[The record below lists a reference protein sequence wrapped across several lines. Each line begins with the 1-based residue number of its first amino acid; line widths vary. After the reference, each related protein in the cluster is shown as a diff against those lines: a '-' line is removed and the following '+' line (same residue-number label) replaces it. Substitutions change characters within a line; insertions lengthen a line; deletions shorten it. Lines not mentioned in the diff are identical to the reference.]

1 MPKPNTG
8 TILSWICAPCGG
20 CGRRKGENE
29 IKALRKTV
37 GVVVRSRQCRNIQ
50 GQDKILVMVFKRILH
65 PVGQGA
71 FFTEQFYDESG
82 KVVYNVVYDCGSK
95 SSGIQKQMERTIE
108 STLHDKKTIDAM
120 FLSHFD
126 DDHINFVN
134 YLKTNGHLSG
144 TRLFIPMLK
153 EEEKLGIEPYFT
165 NYRYILS
172 LNDKTANGTRVIKV
186 GFDGDDESERKPD
199 EEDISLRGHRVIEE
213 IEDDKI
219 SSGTPLIPNV
229 FSVTGFIWYYTPFN
243 VRFKTLITEFKSKLK
258 AINLSYN
265 KLRNK
270 QYVTEHLGEL
280 KKVYQDLGKNPPKG
294 TAINL
299 NSLLVMSYPDKVE
312 RCKEYGNNMVCE
324 MYFPEWY
331 RWNIGYTRY
340 WLAANQLYPGSCLYT
355 GDTSANDPVVWKR
368 IENIISKCLGA
379 KRRLT
384 LMQVPHHGSKYS
396 YDSNMVRSL
405 RSIGGWMYEAGFYG

>member
-1 MPKPNTG
+1 
-8 TILSWICAPCGG
+8 
-20 CGRRKGENE
+20 
-29 IKALRKTV
+29 
-37 GVVVRSRQCRNIQ
+37 
-50 GQDKILVMVFKRILH
+50 MVFKRVLH

-71 FFTEQFYDESG
+71 FFTEQFYDDNQDTLM
-82 KVVYNVVYDCGSK
+82 YNVVYDCGSK

-199 EEDISLRGHRVIEE
+199 EEGISLRGHRVIEE

-219 SSGTPLIPNV
+219 LSGTPLIPNV
-229 FSVTGFIWYYTPFN
+229 
-243 VRFKTLITEFKSKLK
+243 L
-258 AINLSYN
+258 
-265 KLRNK
+265 
-270 QYVTEHLGEL
+270 
-280 KKVYQDLGKNPPKG
+280 
-294 TAINL
+294 
-299 NSLLVMSYPDKVE
+299 
-312 RCKEYGNNMVCE
+312 
-324 MYFPEWY
+324 
-331 RWNIGYTRY
+331 
-340 WLAANQLYPGSCLYT
+340 
-355 GDTSANDPVVWKR
+355 
-368 IENIISKCLGA
+368 
-379 KRRLT
+379 
-384 LMQVPHHGSKYS
+384 
-396 YDSNMVRSL
+396 
-405 RSIGGWMYEAGFYG
+405 

>member
-1 MPKPNTG
+1 
-8 TILSWICAPCGG
+8 
-20 CGRRKGENE
+20 
-29 IKALRKTV
+29 
-37 GVVVRSRQCRNIQ
+37 
-50 GQDKILVMVFKRILH
+50 MVFKRVLH

-71 FFTEQFYDESG
+71 FFTEQFYDDNQDTLM
-82 KVVYNVVYDCGSK
+82 YNVVYDCGSK

-186 GFDGDDESERKPD
+186 GFDGADESERKPD
-199 EEDISLRGHRVIEE
+199 EEGISLRGHRVIEE

-219 SSGTPLIPNV
+219 PSGTPLIPNV
-229 FSVTGFIWYYTPFN
+229 FSVIGFIWYYTPFN

-258 AINLSYN
+258 ATNLSYN

-299 NSLLVMSYPDKVE
+299 NSLLVMSYPVDPDLCKV
-312 RCKEYGNNMVCE
+312 YGNRTTCS
-324 MYFPEWY
+324 MYFYEWF
-331 RWNIGYTRY
+331 RWNERITKYFLTM
-340 WLAANQLYPGSCLYT
+340 NNLYAGSCLYT
-355 GDTSANDPVVWKR
+355 GDTSANDPVVWSK
-368 IENIISKCLGA
+368 IEGMISQCL
-379 KRRLT
+379 KENRRLT
-384 LMQVPHHGSKYS
+384 LMQVPHHGSKHS
-396 YDSNMVRSL
+396 YDVKLVNSNK
-405 RSIGGWMYEAGFYG
+405 YYAGFTNYDPYYWQKIFDDNLPMKFAMKKKPLILVTRDYGSQFEEYWKLA